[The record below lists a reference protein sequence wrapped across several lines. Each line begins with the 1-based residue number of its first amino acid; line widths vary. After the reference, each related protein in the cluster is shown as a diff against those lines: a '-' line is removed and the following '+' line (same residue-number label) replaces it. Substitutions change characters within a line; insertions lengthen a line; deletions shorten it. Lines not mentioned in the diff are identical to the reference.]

1 MYETLRGEGQRFRL
15 LCLPR
20 RDIVVWVGAFI
31 KRFLMH
37 PLGSPKTDDYGVIAM
52 LRPVATLVLRPLV
65 YHLLRETRHKQK
77 WGRLSFAS
85 TSNIDLPLPLPPE
98 DIKSRSRFCLAVLF
112 QLSSLPN
119 LSKYTQAGPFLVP
132 EYL

>member
-37 PLGSPKTDDYGVIAM
+37 PLGSAKTDDYGVIAM

-77 WGRLSFAS
+77 WGRLN
-85 TSNIDLPLPLPPE
+85 THTH
-98 DIKSRSRFCLAVLF
+98 KLF
-112 QLSSLPN
+112 ITVN
-119 LSKYTQAGPFLVP
+119 LQTGIYSETGLLFGLYAQ
-132 EYL
+132 